1 MEEIRAWLNS
11 GVSESEVRARLQAR
25 VPDFSMSPDPGG
37 RWDWLLGVLAL
48 GVASGTLVLLTRRVV
63 ARRPSLVQPESV
75 DEDALHWEELLD
87 DELINSDV

>member
-1 MEEIRAWLNS
+1 
-11 GVSESEVRARLQAR
+11 
-25 VPDFSMSPDPGG
+25 MSPDPGG

-48 GVASGTLVLLTRRVV
+48 GVASGTLVLLTRRAV

-75 DEDALHWEELLD
+75 DENALHWEELLD